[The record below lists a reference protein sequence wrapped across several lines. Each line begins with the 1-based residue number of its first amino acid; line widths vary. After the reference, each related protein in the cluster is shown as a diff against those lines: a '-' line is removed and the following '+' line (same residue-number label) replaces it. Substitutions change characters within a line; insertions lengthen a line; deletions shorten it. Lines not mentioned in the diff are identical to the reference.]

1 MGSIVPGAGTSIG
14 AVAGGA
20 LGGVLIG
27 ISVEALLIELEETLG
42 RPQFKA
48 EIVDV
53 INAWRSEALAVL
65 EPV

>member
-1 MGSIVPGAGTSIG
+1 
-14 AVAGGA
+14 